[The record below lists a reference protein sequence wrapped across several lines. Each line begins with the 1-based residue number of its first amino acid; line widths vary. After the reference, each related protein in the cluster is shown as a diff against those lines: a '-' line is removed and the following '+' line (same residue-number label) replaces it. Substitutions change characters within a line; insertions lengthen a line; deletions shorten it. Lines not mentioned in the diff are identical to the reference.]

1 MMDIETRLDII
12 RSDPTEEIIT
22 EPELRALLET
32 KSRPRHYIGF
42 EISGMPH
49 IGHILVAGKKINDFA
64 KAGIETQVFLA
75 DWHTI
80 ANNKLGGDWE
90 KILKVSSFYRRL
102 FNQVCPNTKV
112 VLGSDLYK
120 DNNEYWKLII
130 RMASRTTIARA
141 TRTLIIQGRNEKE
154 TLHVSQY
161 IYPIMQAVDIH
172 ALGADIPHAGIDQRK
187 VHMLAKE
194 LFKDMNLE
202 PIVPV
207 HHHLLPSLVE
217 PHKIE
222 GSMEK
227 EEVVAAMKMSK
238 SKPGS
243 SIPILSS
250 NEEIAG
256 IIKGAWC
263 PEGVVEGNPLL
274 QLCKFAILPNTG
286 TVKIERGSKYGGDVE
301 YESYRK
307 LEEDY
312 SQKKL
317 HPIDLKAGVT
327 KALASLI
334 DPISRKFEK
343 EKEELKS
350 LF

>member
-1 MMDIETRLDII
+1 MDIETKIDII
-12 RSDPTEEIIT
+12 RSEPTEEIIT
-22 EPELRALLET
+22 DQDLRVLLET
-32 KSRPRHYIGF
+32 KSRPKHYIGF

-90 KILKVSSFYRRL
+90 RILKASNFYRRL
-102 FNQVCPNTKV
+102 FNEVCPNTKV

-130 RMASRTTIARA
+130 RMASRTTMARA
-141 TRTLIIQGRNEKE
+141 TRTLIIQGRSEKE

-194 LFKDMNLE
+194 LFKDMNLGS
-202 PIVPV
+202 IVPV
-207 HHHLLPSLVE
+207 HHHLLPSLAE
-217 PHKIE
+217 PPKAE

-227 EEVVAAMKMSK
+227 EEIVAAMKMSK

-243 SIPILSS
+243 GIPILSS
-250 NEEIAG
+250 GDEIRG

-263 PEGVVEGNPLL
+263 PEGVAEGNPVM
-274 QLCKFAILPNTG
+274 QLCKFAILPNVG
-286 TVKIERGSKYGGDVE
+286 IMKIERGSKYGGDVE

-312 SQKKL
+312 LQKKL
-317 HPIDLKAGVT
+317 HPLDLKAGVT
-327 KALASLI
+327 KSLI
-334 DPISRKFEK
+334 SIMDPISKKFEK
-343 EKEELKS
+343 EKEELKQ